1 MITKEKLQEFVTAN
15 PKLVQRKESTRYPG
29 LFVIKYKRN
38 VFWDNLWNDVLVECR
53 GLVVDADWN
62 IVIQPFT
69 KIFNR
74 GENGTDIDRDAEV
87 VAIRK
92 VNGFM
97 AAATYVEGHGVVVS
111 TTGSLDSDFVT
122 LAEKYITP
130 ENKGVIDRYG
140 RGITFIFEI
149 VDASDPH
156 IVREDEGAY
165 LIGGRVLPA
174 TTDYMSSIKNEEW
187 LDEAA
192 ASMFNIKRPK
202 WTQSRFSDVVDAA
215 RTCQHEGFVVY
226 SKDKALKIKSPYY
239 LTSKFFARKSEEKL
253 LKGLEDQQWFRTV
266 VEEEMYPVIDYLA
279 TIKEEFVAQDE
290 QQRLATVQAF
300 IEGQY

>member
-1 MITKEKLQEFVTAN
+1 MITTEKLREFVEAN
-15 PKLVQRKESTRYPG
+15 PKLVQRKESSRYPG
-29 LFVIKYKRN
+29 LFVVKYKRN

-53 GLVVDADWN
+53 GLVVDADWD
-62 IVIQPFT
+62 IVVQPFT

-74 GENGTDIDRDAEV
+74 GENGTDIDRDADV

-97 AAATYVEGHGVVVS
+97 AAATYVKGHGVVIS

-122 LAEKYITP
+122 LAEQWITDQVKQVV
-130 ENKGVIDRYG
+130 EQNFGY
-140 RGITFIFEI
+140 TFIFEI
-149 VDASDPH
+149 VDPSDPH
-156 IVREDEGAY
+156 IVREEPGAY
-165 LIGGRVLPA
+165 LIGARQIPA
-174 TTDYMSSIKNEEW
+174 DEDYMSSEGVEVW
-187 LDEAA
+187 LDIVARD
-192 ASMFNIKRPK
+192 MGVFRPE
-202 WTQSRFSDVVDAA
+202 WVNARFSAVVDAA
-215 RTCQHEGFVVY
+215 KTCQHEGFVVY
-226 SKDKALKIKSPYY
+226 SKDQALKIKSPYY

-279 TIKEEFVAQDE
+279 TIKEDFVAQNE